1 MISKLA
7 ARFFYFYYYFCNKTK
22 VVIRVAN
29 N

>member
-7 ARFFYFYYYFCNKTK
+7 ARYFYFYYYFCNKTK